1 LTSVPIEA
9 IDPPFIVLEPQGRR
23 VPFVFN
29 VPHSGDVYPES
40 FISGSRL
47 DELTLRR
54 SEDAFVDKLFQ
65 GMANLGASVL
75 SARFPRAYL
84 DVNREPYEL
93 EPRLL
98 EGKLPAYANTRSPRV
113 AGGLGTIPR
122 VVAEG
127 YEIYPGKIPVEEA
140 LARIEML
147 YRPYHAALRSLLDR
161 TVAAFGYAILIDC
174 HSMPSVGLSM
184 SETGSRPDVVFGDR
198 FGTSCALPLV
208 DMIDFFFGNKGY
220 STERNKPY
228 AGGFITE
235 YYGDPATGRHALQIE
250 LNRALY
256 MDEERIEPLVGFN
269 HITDDLIAIFSQVI
283 EVVCDG
289 GFYNRPLAA
298 E

>member
-1 LTSVPIEA
+1 MTSLPTDAFE
-9 IDPPFIVLEPQGRR
+9 PPFVVLEPQGRR

-29 VPHSGDVYPES
+29 TPHAGNIYPEA

-54 SEDAFVDKLFQ
+54 SEDAFVDRLFR
-65 GMANLGASVL
+65 GMAGLGAPVL

-93 EPRLL
+93 EPRLF
-98 EGKLPAYANTRSPRV
+98 EGKLPSFANTRSPRV
-113 AGGLGTIPR
+113 VGGLGTIPR

-140 LARIEML
+140 LTRIERL
-147 YRPYHAALRSLLDR
+147 YWPFHAALRSLLDH
-161 TVAAFGYAILIDC
+161 TVAAFGYVVLIDC
-174 HSMPSVGLSM
+174 HSMPSVGLSPN
-184 SETGSRPDVVFGDR
+184 EQQSRPEVVFGDR
-198 FGTSCALPLV
+198 YGTSCAAPLI
-208 DMIDFFFGNKGY
+208 DMVDFFFASKGY
-220 STERNKPY
+220 TTDRNRPY

-250 LNRALY
+250 LNRSLY
-256 MDEERIEPLVGFN
+256 MDEELIEPLKDFDN
-269 HITDDLIAIFSQVI
+269 IARDLSTIFAQVI
-283 EVVCDG
+283 EVVSG
-289 GFYNRPLAA
+289 GGYSRPLAA